1 MPESAGSLHCPNCGS
16 PASPGDARCSY
27 CKARLA
33 TVSCPNCFALMFDG
47 GAFCPHCGARRDRA
61 PGVDADARC
70 PGCKGSMIRVQL
82 GDVDMLECQQCDG
95 TWVAAEMFDRMCASA
110 EAQAAV
116 LGRWQSA
123 ERAPAGAVRY
133 RPCLVCGK
141 MMNRLNFERVSGTV
155 IDVCRG
161 HGTFL
166 DRGELHQ
173 IASFVQG
180 GGLARAR
187 QRQIDDLKEE
197 EDRLRAMQ
205 ARVAQNLSVDAS
217 FSWDGGGVNLLALLD
232 RLKKIDP

>member
-1 MPESAGSLHCPNCGS
+1 MTQPAGSLHCPNCGS
-16 PASPGDARCSY
+16 PASPGDARCAY
-27 CKARLA
+27 CKAKLA
-33 TVSCPNCFALMFDG
+33 TVSCPKCFALMFEG
-47 GAFCPHCGARRDRA
+47 AAFCPHCGARRERA
-61 PGVDADARC
+61 AGVAADAAC
-70 PGCKGSMIRVQL
+70 PGCKGSMIHVQL
-82 GDVDMLECQQCDG
+82 GDVEVLECQDCDG
-95 TWVAAEMFDRMCASA
+95 TWVAAEMFDRICASA

-116 LGRWQSA
+116 LNRWRSA
-123 ERAPAGAVRY
+123 ERAPAAAVRY

-197 EDRLRAMQ
+197 EERLRVMQ
-205 ARVAQNLSVDAS
+205 TRATHDAGTEAS
-217 FSWDGGGVNLLALLD
+217 LTWDGGRGFDLLTL
-232 RLKKIDP
+232 IDHLRKPR